1 MFQYTS
7 QVWTLNTGNGSLIYS
22 PITHIISFFITTLA
36 MNSSWTLW
44 WILSMVLPNQSL
56 TLCPCQR
63 SAPIPFPLSLIV
75 SGLSIPSLDCKHGG
89 KQTALPIQP
98 TSHSHCPT
106 WTQTSPLYHNPLF
119 CQQCLWCT
127 HCFHSVTIICC
138 QLITPET
145 TFSSLDWGV
154 LLLSV
159 S

>member
-22 PITHIISFFITTLA
+22 PITQIISFFIGTLA

-44 WILSMVLPNQSL
+44 SILSMVLPNQSL
-56 TLCPCQR
+56 TLCACQR
-63 SAPIPFPLSLIV
+63 AAPIPFPLSLTV
-75 SGLSIPSLDCKHGG
+75 SGLSVPSLYCKHGG

-98 TSHSHCPT
+98 ASHSHCPT
-106 WTQTSPLYHNPLF
+106 STQTSPLYHSPLF
-119 CQQCLWCT
+119 
-127 HCFHSVTIICC
+127 CFHSVTIIRC

-154 LLLSV
+154 LLVSV
-159 S
+159 T